1 MNQLLNISAQK
12 ASITM
17 SSREIAEL
25 CEKEHRHVLRDIRAY
40 VGAIIQMER
49 GINVKSLDWSE
60 KEGVEL
66 FGHTPIGGVICRY
79 EVNPQNNQSYPIYYL
94 DKSATLTII
103 SGYNIL
109 LRKKIID
116 RWQELETQVQQSSKT
131 PHIPQTYAEA
141 LRLAADQAEQNQ
153 LLQLENKQKTEEN
166 NALKSYFEPGLTP
179 AQFVKGLNGVNSNKI
194 NDYLRTRGWLYKEKH
209 CWRVCS
215 QFRDKY
221 LTESFKRIEVDPVEC
236 VEMTTYKPILLEK
249 GAVKIFEAYLQ
260 GKLPMKADW
269 NGNYYHSKV
278 AV

>member
-1 MNQLLNISAQK
+1 MNQLLSIPAQK

-79 EVNPQNNQSYPIYYL
+79 EVNPV
-94 DKSATLTII
+94 
-103 SGYNIL
+103 
-109 LRKKIID
+109 
-116 RWQELETQVQQSSKT
+116 E
-131 PHIPQTYAEA
+131 
-141 LRLAADQAEQNQ
+141 
-153 LLQLENKQKTEEN
+153 
-166 NALKSYFEPGLTP
+166 
-179 AQFVKGLNGVNSNKI
+179 
-194 NDYLRTRGWLYKEKH
+194 
-209 CWRVCS
+209 
-215 QFRDKY
+215 
-221 LTESFKRIEVDPVEC
+221 RIE
-236 VEMTTYKPILLEK
+236 MATYKPILLEK

-269 NGNYYHSKV
+269 NGKYYHSKV